1 MGNIVGKQF
10 GVVASKNVADSLAE
24 SVKEG
29 NQAKFYLAQ
38 AGPDANG
45 IALDNVTKVTDVDRN
60 VLIINGNTIQGINKK
75 DIDKLDA
82 ISDATKIF
90 KYKGSVNTKEQLLE
104 KTPSSEV
111 GDVYNVEVSIEL
123 NNIYYPAHTNFV
135 YTGLSST
142 GDNEKYW
149 DSLGGTMQI
158 GTSAKIS
165 RISDGE
171 VHWEAGNK
179 MPIASLNLKV
189 STDNGLGIDGN
200 GKIYLSV
207 GTSITTVTG
216 DAANILYLHNIQNH
230 PLYGVDIAIGTGLA
244 ISTSRDS
251 SICLKLS
258 TGDTEVGNLS
268 TYPGAGKS
276 GLDILDG
283 GLYIALSSSEVIN
296 KKLLV
301 LNDSGLAVNYK
312 ELISAIAQDVRIK
325 SYINSLIDAKL
336 KAQ

>member
-135 YTGLSST
+135 YTGSSST

-165 RISDGE
+165 KISDGE

-179 MPIASLNLKV
+179 MPISSLNLKV

-200 GKIYLSV
+200 GKIYLDV
-207 GTSITTVTG
+207 GTSITTVSG
-216 DAANILYLHNIQNH
+216 DANILYLHNTQNH
-230 PLYGVDIAIGTGLA
+230 PLYGVDIAIGAGLA
-244 ISTSRDS
+244 ISTSGDS

-258 TGDTEVGNLS
+258 TGGTEEGGLS
-268 TYPGAGKS
+268 SYSGAGKS
-276 GLDILDG
+276 GLDIRGG

-301 LNDSGLAVNYK
+301 LNDDGLAVNYK
-312 ELISAIAQDVRIK
+312 ELISAIAQDIRIR